1 LVGDTTYGADPV
13 LGKSLGMSRP
23 WLHAAE
29 LNFAHPVTGAS
40 LHFEAPYPADLTGS
54 LALLSDAVLP

>member
-1 LVGDTTYGADPV
+1 

-29 LNFAHPVTGAS
+29 LNFAHPVTGKA
-40 LHFEAPYPADLTGS
+40 LHFEAPYPADLTRS